1 MPLNET
7 ITGELM
13 RKKHLVNLND
23 PTTPFCAARID
34 MIRKGFDITEV
45 KEEVTCRLC
54 LMRMGVIED
63 TRGNWD
69 NRTR

>member
-1 MPLNET
+1 
-7 ITGELM
+7 M
-13 RKKHLVNLND
+13 RKKHLLNLRD
-23 PTTPFCAARID
+23 ATRPYCAARID
-34 MIRKGFDITEV
+34 MIRKGFDTTEV
-45 KEEVTCRLC
+45 REEVTCRLC